1 MVVNFMKNSSPQNQ
15 VTKQVSST
23 QPVDCALKQDCS
35 ILRPVF
41 IVNGVNI
48 TSFNYA
54 QVADFGGRYYF
65 ITDIITL
72 NENTLEVH
80 MLVDPLMSFAAD
92 IKASKAIIARNTNM
106 YNRYIVDD
114 KFTILNYERIQTK
127 QFPNSFPNN
136 GNFVLIVAGS

>member
-15 VTKQVSST
+15 VTKSVSST
-23 QPVDCALKQDCS
+23 QPVDCNLKGNCS
-35 ILRPVF
+35 VINPVF
-41 IVNGVNI
+41 IVNNVNI

-54 QVADFGGRYYF
+54 QVNDLGGRYYF
-65 ITDIITL
+65 IDDIITL

-80 MLVDPLMSFAAD
+80 MTVDVLMSYATD
-92 IKASKAIIARNTNM
+92 IRASKAIIARNTNM
-106 YNRYIVDD
+106 FNRYIVDD

-127 QFPNSFPNN
+127 KFPNKFPDN